1 MKLKYNLIALSLAGG
16 LFTACDPMEDI
27 YNEIDAQGTVITKS
41 EEEYVL
47 SKADYA
53 TISKLAQ
60 KNATNKNDSNMAKR
74 VASDMALN
82 DFAKGETYIP
92 EILADIY
99 PSWGKGSTVGV
110 TYNFKEDKSETLKKF
125 FGVKLYNLSKE
136 DYAKVW
142 GNNGNEFLSPA
153 HAPESVLPGVLKDA
167 IKDAKEESFALVE
180 YKYSDKEPQG
190 KVLLKED
197 FEAFEKD
204 DEIKIDGWKQIL
216 VKGDTKWTANAFNGV
231 SAKLSAFRTTGE
243 LENWLVTKAVKIDDA
258 AAMFT
263 FDLVLG
269 HFKGNV
275 LSVFVSDSY
284 SNGDNIV
291 ESEWIDITQAF
302 KFPEGIAGGYTPS
315 TNVGNFS
322 LKDYAGRTVNFAFRY
337 AGSGEGATTTVQLDN
352 ITVSTMKVDT
362 EWRNDL
368 YQFKEGAWAPYQ
380 GREALVVAPE
390 DYDAMGAPGKHNNFS
405 SSIKAEEYLPDF
417 LKVKLPYA
425 KEGDTQVVLYKFFKD
440 KDKVTVVYADEYLYS
455 GGVWALNAN
464 VSVHSKETYLHNGE
478 RWLFDPTITVVMA
491 EAEYTILVDWVK
503 NNKPEYLDKK
513 YGNTEYWFGAS
524 SHYKNFNIDLG
535 TRRSNDPE
543 GKISKDN
550 NDEAAKYLMSM
561 VQEGCRQMLSIKY
574 PDAPTQMSG
583 VDLYYKVQTLVYD
596 GRDKLLY
603 SFRYK
608 SLGKGQFEV
617 AGDPEVVK

>member
-92 EILADIY
+92 EVLAGIY

-142 GNNGNEFLSPA
+142 GKNGNEFLSPA

-167 IKDAKEESFALVE
+167 IKNAKEESFALVE

-197 FEAFEKD
+197 
-204 DEIKIDGWKQIL
+204 
-216 VKGDTKWTANAFNGV
+216 
-231 SAKLSAFRTTGE
+231 
-243 LENWLVTKAVKIDDA
+243 
-258 AAMFT
+258 
-263 FDLVLG
+263 
-269 HFKGNV
+269 
-275 LSVFVSDSY
+275 
-284 SNGDNIV
+284 
-291 ESEWIDITQAF
+291 
-302 KFPEGIAGGYTPS
+302 
-315 TNVGNFS
+315 
-322 LKDYAGRTVNFAFRY
+322 
-337 AGSGEGATTTVQLDN
+337 
-352 ITVSTMKVDT
+352 T

-380 GREALVVAPE
+380 GKEALAVAPE
-390 DYDAMGAPGKHNNFS
+390 DYDAMGEPGKHDRFS
-405 SSIKAEEYLPDF
+405 SSVKADGYLPDF

-440 KDKVTVVYADEYLYS
+440 KNKVTVVYADEYLYS

-464 VSVHSKETYLHNGE
+464 VSVHSKETYLHDGTK
-478 RWLFDPTITVVMA
+478 WLFDPTITVVMA
-491 EAEYTILVDWVK
+491 EADYMILVNWVK

-513 YGNTEYWFGAS
+513 YGNTEYWFGAD
-524 SHYKNFNIDLG
+524 SHHKNFSIDLG

-543 GKISKDN
+543 GKVSKDN

-596 GRDKLLY
+596 GRDKQVY

>member
-16 LFTACDPMEDI
+16 LFAACDPMEDI

-41 EEEYVL
+41 EVEYVL
-47 SKADYA
+47 SKADYE

-60 KNATNKNDSNMAKR
+60 KNATNKNDSNLAKR

-92 EILADIY
+92 EVLAGIY

-110 TYNFKEDKSETLKKF
+110 TYNFKEDKSEILKKY
-125 FGVKLYNLSKE
+125 FGVKLYSLSKE

-142 GNNGNEFLSPA
+142 GKNGNEFLSPA
-153 HAPESVLPGVLKDA
+153 HAPKSALPGVLKDA

-197 FEAFEKD
+197 FEVFEKN

-231 SAKLSAFRTTGE
+231 SAKFSAFKTTGE
-243 LENWLVTKAVKIDDA
+243 QENWLVTKAVKIDDA

-284 SNGDNIV
+284 SNGDKIV
-291 ESEWIDITQAF
+291 ESEWTEITKSF
-302 KFPEGIAGGYTPS
+302 KFPEGNPS
-315 TNVGNFS
+315 GFTSPANVGNFS
-322 LKDYAGRTVNFAFRY
+322 LKDYVGKTVNFAFRY

-352 ITVSTMKVDT
+352 IIVSTMKVDT

-368 YQFKEGAWAPYQ
+368 YQFKDGVWAPFRS
-380 GREALVVAPE
+380 GEALVVTPE
-390 DYDAMGAPGKHNNFS
+390 DYSAMGEPGKHNNFS
-405 SSIKAEEYLPDF
+405 SSIKADEYLPDF

-440 KDKVTVVYADEYLYS
+440 KDKVTVVYADEYLYK

-464 VSVHSKETYLHNGE
+464 ISVHSKETYLHNGE
-478 RWLFDPTITVVMA
+478 KWLFDPTITVVMA

-535 TRRSNDPE
+535 TRRVNDPE
-543 GKISKDN
+543 GKIDAD
-550 NDEAAKYLMSM
+550 DEKAVGYLMSM
-561 VQEGCRQMLSIKY
+561 VQEGCRQMLVIKY

-596 GRDKLLY
+596 GRDKLVY

-617 AGDPEVVK
+617 AGDPELVK